1 MKNTKIIVSLISAF
15 VFAAAAVA
23 AVVLFKDQI
32 KNFFCET
39 AAKLNSG
46 KKNFTSEEFEDF
58 ADI

>member
-1 MKNTKIIVSLISAF
+1 MKGTKLIVSLISIF
-15 VFAAAAVA
+15 VFAAAAVT
-23 AVVLFKDQI
+23 AVILFRDQI
-32 KNFFCET
+32 KDFFLEA

>member
-1 MKNTKIIVSLISAF
+1 MKSTKAIVSLISVF
-15 VFAAAAVA
+15 VFAAAAVT

-32 KNFFCET
+32 KDFFCDI

>member
-1 MKNTKIIVSLISAF
+1 MKATKVIVSFISIF
-15 VFAAAAVA
+15 VFAAAAVTA
-23 AVVLFKDQI
+23 IVLFRDQI
-32 KNFFCET
+32 KDFFCET